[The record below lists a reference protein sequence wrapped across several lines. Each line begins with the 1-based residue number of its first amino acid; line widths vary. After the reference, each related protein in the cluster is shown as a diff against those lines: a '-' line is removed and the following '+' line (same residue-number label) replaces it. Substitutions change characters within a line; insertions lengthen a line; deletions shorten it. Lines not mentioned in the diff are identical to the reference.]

1 MPFKVEAKGCCVS
14 KVSVLF
20 KTSSSLFSVTG
31 SGELRRFKLNRM
43 NNNKMFK
50 FL

>member
-1 MPFKVEAKGCCVS
+1 MNVEAKGYAQKFRYSS
-14 KVSVLF
+14 KLLLV
-20 KTSSSLFSVTG
+20 SVTG